1 MINTMLM
8 SNVVCAFV
16 GAAIALAVGHAA
28 PAAAQSRELQ
38 RRLEAATRVECTF
51 STRATGT
58 WNGAQPQAAVQPVE
72 LTATFH
78 DIDIDEGSAEA
89 GSDLGD
95 SFISVRYTD
104 GYLHFMQM
112 RSAGPLYVTTIL
124 AHEST
129 GGRMKAV
136 HTRHEYTA
144 TSLTGFTSRPE
155 MYVGDCAVT

>member
-8 SNVVCAFV
+8 SKVVCAFV
-16 GAAIALAVGHAA
+16 GMALALAVGYSVSAV
-28 PAAAQSRELQ
+28 AQSRELQ
-38 RRLEAATRVECTF
+38 RRLEGATRVECKF
-51 STRATGT
+51 SMRATGT
-58 WNGAQPQAAVQPVE
+58 WNGAQPQAAVQPTE

-89 GSDLGD
+89 GSDVGD
-95 SFISVRYTD
+95 FFISVRYTD
-104 GYLHFMQM
+104 GYLHFVQM
-112 RSAGPLYVTTIL
+112 RSAGPLYVTTIV

-136 HTRHEYTA
+136 HTRHEYTP
-144 TSLTGFTSRPE
+144 TIMTGYTSRPE